1 MKETN
6 FKRCFING
14 KKSGV
19 ASYDDDTHR
28 VLYFS
33 QSLGA
38 GVGIEDLRAAGI
50 SCHQFNNSW
59 VIPSADVAGIQSL
72 IPGAA
77 VLWDGSKEFQAL
89 SAAAAGSRPGGGKAS
104 SATTPATPA
113 TGFVVPDV
121 DDVPAVAD
129 VLKMMPALRAEYES
143 AGNDFAGVLASA
155 VDPSDISDL
164 EISATEKLTAAA
176 AFAPSVGDALKIYG
190 GVIAGAFRAWLD
202 AEKKR
207 KEEEKKR
214 AKEEEE
220 KRVAAE
226 KAAAAAADGKT
237 LVTLADGSN
246 VAVTGRVHPAF
257 AEVFEDLRD
266 FRRVYLHGPAG
277 TGKSF
282 MARQLAEALGVECY
296 ISGKADIK
304 YDLIGTHDANGKH
317 IPTAF
322 TLAAM
327 HGGVWLWDEYDRSA
341 DDACTA
347 INDALANGK
356 IYIPGVGMVD
366 LHRDFYVI
374 AAGNTCGFG
383 ASQKYSSAQKQD
395 FSVLTRFLSKI
406 EIGYCR
412 EMDMIVTNDDAD
424 LCDFAAAVR
433 DAIKQTGIEIDLPI
447 RALIPLKNK
456 ATRRGCK
463 RALECCL
470 FAGVGATQIKQI
482 AARVSGSGVWFDAL
496 QELADA
502 V

>member
-1 MKETN
+1 MKEVN
-6 FKRCFING
+6 FKRCFVNG
-14 KKSGV
+14 KKCGV
-19 ASYDDDTHR
+19 ASYDDDTRR

-38 GVGIEDLRAAGI
+38 GVGVEDLRAAGV

-59 VIPSADVAGIQSL
+59 VIPSPDAAGIQSL
-72 IPGAA
+72 IPGA
-77 VLWDGSKEFQAL
+77 VVIWDGSKEYQTL
-89 SAAAAGSRPGGGKAS
+89 SAAAVGTRGGGKTS
-104 SATTPATPA
+104 SAAAEDTPA
-113 TGFVVPDV
+113 TGFVVPSV
-121 DDVPAVAD
+121 DDVPAVVD
-129 VLKMMPALRAEYES
+129 VLKMMPALRADYES
-143 AGNDFAGVLASA
+143 AGNDFAGVLAAA

-164 EISATEKLTAAA
+164 EITATDKITAAA
-176 AFAPSVGDALKIYG
+176 AFAPAVGDALKIYG
-190 GVIAGAFRAWLD
+190 GIIVGAFRAWLD

-207 KEEEKKR
+207 KEEEEKR
-214 AKEEEE
+214 VKEEEE
-220 KRVAAE
+220 KRIAAE

-237 LVTLADGSN
+237 LVTLADGSS

-266 FRRVYLHGPAG
+266 FKRVYLHGPAG

-296 ISGKADIK
+296 ISGKADLK
-304 YDLIGTHDANGKH
+304 YDLIGTHDASGKH

-327 HGGVWLWDEYDRSA
+327 HGGVWLWDEVDRSA

-347 INDALANGK
+347 INDGLANGK
-356 IYIPGVGMVD
+356 IFIPGVGMVE
-366 LHRDFYVI
+366 LHKNFYVI

-412 EMDMIVTNDDAD
+412 EMDMIVTNDDAE
-424 LCDFAAAVR
+424 LCDFAGAVR
-433 DAIKQTGIEIDLPI
+433 EAIKQTGIEIDLPI
-447 RALIPLKNK
+447 RALMPLKNK
-456 ATRRGCK
+456 AARRGYR

-470 FAGVGATQIKQI
+470 FAGVGSTQIKQI
-482 AARVSGSGVWFDAL
+482 ATRVIGSGVWFDAL